1 MTDFSEAKGKIC
13 FFIYIK
19 FYSLDILNISIITL
33 AYIYIYIYI
42 ILKNAH
48 KHDCCRIFV
57 LNKFYVNACFRIVKV
72 LI

>member
-33 AYIYIYIYI
+33 AYIYIYI

-57 LNKFYVNACFRIVKV
+57 LNKFYVNAYFRIVKV

>member
-33 AYIYIYIYI
+33 AYIYNP
-42 ILKNAH
+42 LKMSINTIAVV
-48 KHDCCRIFV
+48 F
-57 LNKFYVNACFRIVKV
+57 LF
-72 LI
+72 